1 MSREEIINNLKG
13 HIIRD
18 LYRENLKPDEI
29 SEDMTLFSEDGL
41 GLDSLDAVELATIIE
56 KDYGVVVEDEKS
68 AKAIFYSLASLSDY
82 IMQNRQK

>member
-1 MSREEIINNLKG
+1 
-13 HIIRD
+13 
-18 LYRENLKPDEI
+18 
-29 SEDMTLFSEDGL
+29 MTLFSEDGL